1 MCTHH
6 INGLSIYP
14 INTYMRTRSVH
25 NIPCRYTLST
35 HPRNTIFQH
44 TLSTHRI
51 TNRLNPSYQHIRYI
65 RKNSPINSPTDSR
78 RIHTLSTHPINL
90 PYYLTL
96 STHLNS
102 HTKHH
107 TLSPSPTWTRYIR
120 KNSTINSPTDSRR
133 IHARFKTSDCL
144 FVIWW
149 FTEVITG
156 WGEITRRYQCV
167 VNGGSIYSQK
177 SIFKVCGESC
187 TGKWGDVWVW
197 VCE

>member
-51 TNRLNPSYQHIRYI
+51 TNRLNPSYQHI
-65 RKNSPINSPTDSR
+65 
-78 RIHTLSTHPINL
+78 
-90 PYYLTL
+90 
-96 STHLNS
+96 
-102 HTKHH
+102 
-107 TLSPSPTWTRYIR
+107 RYIR